1 VDASADV
8 VVIGAGHNGLIA
20 AAYLA
25 QDGRRVTVLERA
37 AEVGGIL
44 RGAEI
49 APGFTAPGVGHTV
62 GRLRRSVIDDLR
74 LADHGLEL
82 LTPSVRLFA
91 PQPDGSSVTF
101 WGDVDWTVEELR
113 ERNRRDGEAFA
124 SFDQKI
130 RAVASFLASINVA
143 TPPDIGAPTIA
154 DAISGL
160 KVGWAFRGLGARVA
174 REAIRALPMAVAD
187 LVQEVFEDEA
197 IRGPLCTR
205 GVLFTACGPWSA
217 GTAAV
222 FLNDSA
228 GNDGGAA
235 GTAVFARGGT
245 RALANALA
253 SAASAAGADIR
264 TGVEVTGIRS
274 RDGRALGVTLADGT
288 EIDAG
293 LVVSAV
299 DPKRT
304 IALCDPV
311 EIGPTMVWR
320 GRNIRQSGAT
330 AQVNLALSGLPAFH
344 DNPERLRGRIVI
356 GPSIDYV
363 ERASDAGKYGHLP
376 EEPWIEATIPSLMD
390 PSLAPD
396 GRHVMSALVQ
406 AAPRALREGRWSTER
421 ERLGDLTVKTL
432 ERFAPGLGELIEAR
446 QVITPEDLETDFGL
460 TGGHVQH
467 AEPGLDQF
475 FAWRPMN
482 GEARYRFVLDGLYL
496 AGSGAHPGGGIT
508 GGPGA
513 NAARQI
519 RRDSS
524 RSRRSLVFGR
534 TTEGNIR

>member
-1 VDASADV
+1 VDATSDV
-8 VVIGAGHNGLIA
+8 VVIGAGHNGLIV

-25 QDGRRVTVLERA
+25 SDGRRVTVLERA

-124 SFDQKI
+124 SFDRRI

-143 TPPDIGAPTIA
+143 TPPDIGAPTVA

-160 KVGWAFRGLGARVA
+160 KVGWAFRGLGARYG

-222 FLNDSA
+222 LLNDSA

-235 GTAVFARGGT
+235 GTTVFARGGT
-245 RALANALA
+245 RTLASALA
-253 SAASAAGADIR
+253 SAATSAGADIR

-274 RDGRALGVTLADGT
+274 RDGRVLGVTLADGT

-320 GRNIRQSGAT
+320 GSNIRQPGAT
-330 AQVNLALSGLPAFH
+330 AKVNLALSGLPAFH

-363 ERASDAGKYGHLP
+363 ERASDARKYGHLP
-376 EEPWIEATIPSLMD
+376 DEPWIEATIPSLMD

-406 AAPRALREGRWSTER
+406 AAPRALREGRWATER

-446 QVITPEDLETDFGL
+446 QVITPEDLETDYGL

-475 FAWRPMN
+475 FAWRPLN

-519 RRDSS
+519 RRDLR
-524 RSRRSLVFGR
+524 RSRRSPAFGR
-534 TTEGNIR
+534 TNEGNIR